1 MSKLEITLSLILSV
15 SIIINVGML
24 VYLRAVLARLLSV
37 SEEIGDLQ
45 DMTNSFATHL
55 KKVYELET
63 FYGDQTLS
71 YLLEHAISF
80 NEQLETFEYIYSLT
94 ETETEIEEEQE
105 EFNFDETEIDSGRGS
120 TEESPSSA
128 PHDGK

>member
-15 SIIINVGML
+15 SLLINIGL
-24 VYLRAVLARLLSV
+24 LGYLRAVLVRLLSI

-45 DMTNSFATHL
+45 DMTNSFAAHL

-94 ETETEIEEEQE
+94 EIEIEEEQE
-105 EFNFDETEIDSGRGS
+105 EPNFDETETNSDTS
-120 TEESPSSA
+120 EEDTPP
-128 PHDGK
+128 PHNGK

>member
-15 SIIINVGML
+15 SIIINIGLL
-24 VYLRAVLARLLSV
+24 VYLRAVLVRLLSI

-94 ETETEIEEEQE
+94 EIEIEEEQE
-105 EFNFDETEIDSGRGS
+105 EYNFDETEINSDTS
-120 TEESPSSA
+120 EEDTPP
-128 PHDGK
+128 PHNGK

>member
-37 SEEIGDLQ
+37 SEEIGALQ

-55 KKVYELET
+55 KKVYELE
-63 FYGDQTLS
+63 L
-71 YLLEHAISF
+71 AISF

>member
-1 MSKLEITLSLILSV
+1 MNKLEITLSLILSV
-15 SIIINVGML
+15 SIIINIGLL
-24 VYLRAVLARLLSV
+24 VYLRAVLVRLLAI

-45 DMTNSFATHL
+45 DMTNSFAIHL

-94 ETETEIEEEQE
+94 ETETEEEQK
-105 EFNFDETEIDSGRGS
+105 EFNFDETEIDRD
-120 TEESPSSA
+120 TAEESPPPPA
-128 PHDGK
+128 DNGK